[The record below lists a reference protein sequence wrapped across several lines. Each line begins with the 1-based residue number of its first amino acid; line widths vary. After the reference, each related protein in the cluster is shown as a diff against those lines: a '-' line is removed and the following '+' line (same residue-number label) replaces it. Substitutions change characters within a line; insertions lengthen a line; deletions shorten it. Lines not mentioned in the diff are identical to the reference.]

1 MEILKTWNAYLTVF
15 IPILQMILKI
25 NSFKNTNNF
34 EQEHKEISF
43 KISFW
48 NFTKWAFIKNDLI
61 MIKFQYSLFI
71 PDTIDTKLY
80 EPEQKSKRKKY
91 LNVLAEYSMLQT
103 SLLKWL
109 VIKY

>member
-1 MEILKTWNAYLTVF
+1 
-15 IPILQMILKI
+15 
-25 NSFKNTNNF
+25 
-34 EQEHKEISF
+34 
-43 KISFW
+43 
-48 NFTKWAFIKNDLI
+48 